1 MYEFSY
7 SRAAQEFNNE
17 YGDERMDGESFKE
30 RIKVRNCK
38 ERSQITPFLALFW
51 SLSHLMY

>member
-30 RIKVRNCK
+30 RINVRNCQ
-38 ERSQITPFLALFW
+38 ERSQITPFLALF
-51 SLSHLMY
+51 